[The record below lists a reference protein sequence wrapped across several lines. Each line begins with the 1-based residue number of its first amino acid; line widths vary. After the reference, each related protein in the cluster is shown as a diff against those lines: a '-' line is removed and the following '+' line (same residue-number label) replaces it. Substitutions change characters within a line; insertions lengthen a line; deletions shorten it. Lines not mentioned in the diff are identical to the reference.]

1 MIIRPKFNFIL
12 FIFFVAALELLK
24 AQVDI
29 IGNKIFSMNYEDS
42 PISIPIFSNMDLDDD
57 NLGINKV
64 VIVVHGLNRNAN
76 DYFNSIDGVTT
87 SLGLQ
92 NETNI
97 IAPQFLLLEDI
108 EYWSLGSTI
117 PYWQNNTG
125 WMTGNQSLSTTQHP
139 RDFQISSF
147 TIMDSLLS
155 YFLIQYSNIEE
166 IVLVSNS
173 AGGQLLNRYAG
184 GSPITFNEKIKF
196 IISAPSSFLYFD
208 ENRYEYPDSWTPPY
222 GCNNYNNYKYGLD
235 ELNGYMSI
243 AGEDSIISRYQER
256 RVTYLIGELDNGG
269 TTDCQSM
276 AQGQHRL
283 ERSINYY
290 NYLLHYFNQG
300 IATRQNII
308 IIPNVGHDHGEIFN
322 SPCGR
327 KAIFDLGDCQQIDN
341 LTAPS
346 ALFTTDVNFGD
357 YPLVVNFMNNS
368 TQGTHDINYLLWQ
381 IEDESIYTTGDL
393 EYTFNNPGVYNASLI
408 AIDKIGQRDTSMAE
422 AIVTVDT
429 LFGDVNL
436 DALVNSND
444 AEDILENFIGDMP
457 FDAIQMAIGDLDN
470 DGTLSPFDGS
480 LILQYLEG
488 SITQIPIEDD
498 QGSIAFGGLDELELS
513 GNIGEIIQI
522 PILLENAENIYSF
535 RATINFDP
543 NVTSAETI
551 YPGNI
556 ADSGFILK
564 TRIEEDGK
572 ILLTGAGSTA
582 ANDEIEIAN
591 FYFIPLAFPNGENI
605 FYCEDLF
612 INNIQIEESFS
623 IKVNQTL
630 SVEQNLFIED
640 FSLRQNFP
648 NPFNATTKIM
658 FNIDKNFNLRIQINN
673 LKGQLVRSLS
683 DGFYTKGSHTVEW
696 NGKDNEGNIVVSGV
710 YIYKILMNDRAI
722 TKRMLFV
729 K

>member
-1 MIIRPKFNFIL
+1 MIVKSRL
-12 FIFFVAALELLK
+12 IFFKLIFFIIIDFLES
-24 AQVDI
+24 QVDI
-29 IGNKIFSMNYEDS
+29 IGNQFFTFNYESDS
-42 PISIPIFSNMDLDDD
+42 VSLPIFSNVEL
-57 NLGINKV
+57 NGNNIGLEKAI
-64 VIVVHGLNRNAN
+64 IVMHGQNRNAD
-76 DYFNSIDGVTT
+76 DYFNSINSITS
-87 SLGLQ
+87 SLGIQ
-92 NETNI
+92 NETLI

-108 EYWSLGSTI
+108 DSWDLSATI

-184 GSPITFNEKIKF
+184 GSPIIFNEKIKF

-208 ENRYEYPDSWTPPY
+208 ENRYEYPDSWTSPY
-222 GCNNYNNYKYGLD
+222 GCNNYDNYKYGLN
-235 ELNGYMSI
+235 ELNDYMSI
-243 AGEDSIISRYQER
+243 AGEDSIIARYQDR
-256 RVTYLIGELDNGG
+256 RVSYLIGELDDGG

-300 IATRQNII
+300 IANRQNII

-368 TQGTHDINYLLWQ
+368 TQGTHDIKYLLWQ

-408 AIDKIGQRDTSMAE
+408 AIDKIGQRDTSMVE

-498 QGSIAFGGLDELELS
+498 QGYIAFGGLDELELS
-513 GNIGEIIQI
+513 GDIGEIIQI
-522 PILLENAENIYSF
+522 PILLENAENVYSF
-535 RATINFDP
+535 RAMI
-543 NVTSAETI
+543 
-551 YPGNI
+551 
-556 ADSGFILK
+556 
-564 TRIEEDGK
+564 
-572 ILLTGAGSTA
+572 
-582 ANDEIEIAN
+582 
-591 FYFIPLAFPNGENI
+591 
-605 FYCEDLF
+605 
-612 INNIQIEESFS
+612 
-623 IKVNQTL
+623 QTL
-630 SVEQNLFIED
+630 Q
-640 FSLRQNFP
+640 
-648 NPFNATTKIM
+648 A
-658 FNIDKNFNLRIQINN
+658 
-673 LKGQLVRSLS
+673 LKQ
-683 DGFYTKGSHTVEW
+683 FTQET
-696 NGKDNEGNIVVSGV
+696 
-710 YIYKILMNDRAI
+710 
-722 TKRMLFV
+722 
-729 K
+729 

>member
-1 MIIRPKFNFIL
+1 MIVKSRLIL
-12 FIFFVAALELLK
+12 FKLIFFIIIDLLES
-24 AQVDI
+24 QVDI
-29 IGNKIFSMNYEDS
+29 IGDQFFTFNYESDS
-42 PISIPIFSNMDLDDD
+42 VSLPIFSNVEL
-57 NLGINKV
+57 NENNIGLEKAI
-64 VIVVHGLNRNAN
+64 IVMHGQNRNAD
-76 DYFNSIDGVTT
+76 DYFNSINSITS
-87 SLGLQ
+87 SLGIQ
-92 NETNI
+92 NETLI

-108 EYWSLGSTI
+108 DSWDLGAAI

-125 WMTGNQSLSTTQHP
+125 WTTGNQSLSTLQHP
-139 RDFQISSF
+139 RDFQLSSF
-147 TIMDSLLS
+147 TIIDSLLLFIHS
-155 YFLIQYSNIEE
+155 EFTNIEK
-166 IVLVSNS
+166 IILVGNS

-184 GSPITFNEKIKF
+184 GSPIAFNEKIKF

-208 ENRYEYPDSWTPPY
+208 ENRYEYPDSWTSPY
-222 GCNNYNNYKYGLD
+222 GCNNYDNYKYGLG

-243 AGEDSIISRYQER
+243 AGEDSIIARYQDR
-256 RVTYLIGELDNGG
+256 RVSYLIGELDDGG

-276 AQGQHRL
+276 VQGEHRL
-283 ERSINYY
+283 ERSLNYY
-290 NYLLHYFNQG
+290 NYLQHYFSQN
-300 IATRQNII
+300 ITDKQNII
-308 IIPNVGHDHGEIFN
+308 ILPNVDHYHDEIFN

-327 KAIFDLGDCQQIDN
+327 KAIFGLGNCQQIDN

-346 ALFTTDVNFGD
+346 ALFSTDVNFGN

-368 TQGTHDINYLLWQ
+368 TQGTHDIKYLLWK

-393 EYTFNNPGVYNASLI
+393 EYTFNYPGVYNASLI
-408 AIDKIGQRDTSMAE
+408 AIDKIGQRDTSIAE

-444 AEDILENFIGDMP
+444 AETILENFIGDMP

-488 SITQIPIEDD
+488 NITQIPIEEG
-498 QGSIAFGGLDELELS
+498 QGPTAFGGLKKLEIS
-513 GNIGEIIQI
+513 GDIDEIIQI

-556 ADSGFILK
+556 ADSGFIIK
-564 TRIEEDGK
+564 TRVEEDGK
-572 ILLTGAGSTA
+572 ILLTGAGPTA

-591 FYFIPLAFPNGENI
+591 FYFIPLAFPNGEII
-605 FYCEDLF
+605 FYCEDLYV
-612 INNIQIEESFS
+612 NNIQIEESFS

-630 SVEQNLFIED
+630 TVEPNLFIED
-640 FSLRQNFP
+640 FSLGNNYP

-696 NGKDNEGNIVVSGV
+696 NGKDNGGNIVVSGV

-722 TKRMLFV
+722 TKKMLFV